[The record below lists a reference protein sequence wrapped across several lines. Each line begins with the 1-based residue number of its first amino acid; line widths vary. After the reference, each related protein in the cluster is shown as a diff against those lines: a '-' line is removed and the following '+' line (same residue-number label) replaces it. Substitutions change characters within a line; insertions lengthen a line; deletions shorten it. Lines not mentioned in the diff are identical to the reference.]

1 MQGVSYSLL
10 NAVGYYRAVGQQP
23 RLARASTAKELN
35 ELAKTAEGETMARR
49 SRLFKAV
56 NYLRDKGFRP
66 VHGVS
71 TIREVV
77 MEGADGL
84 RALATSRGEAIIED
98 HVEQRFLN
106 G

>member
-1 MQGVSYSLL
+1 MQGISYSML
-10 NAVGYYRAVGQQP
+10 NAIGYHRAVGQQP
-23 RLARASTAKELN
+23 RLARASTAKELS
-35 ELAKTAEGETMARR
+35 ELSRTSEGESMARR

-56 NYLRDKGFRP
+56 SYLRDKGFRP
-66 VHGVS
+66 NHAIS

-77 MEGADGL
+77 MEGADGM
-84 RALATSRGEAIIED
+84 RALATSRGEAIIDD